1 MKPGQLHQILQP
13 KMLEIQKYLIRLGA
27 PATDAE
33 DIVQDTVYKAL
44 LYIDS
49 IDENKFSAW
58 LYKVAINRYY
68 DLCRRRKRIVIPIDY
83 VDVPDMELPEDHVL
97 LKEKR
102 EDIERVLDELL
113 PLHKQLIIMKYE
125 LELSYQEIAELLGI
139 TTDTVKSALFR
150 ARKQFQKSIEV
161 KRNDSS
167 MGTKG

>member
-13 KMLEIQKYLIRLGA
+13 KMLEIKKYLIRLGA
-27 PATDAE
+27 PAADAE

-49 IDENKFSAW
+49 IDEHKFSAW

-68 DLCRRRKRIVIPIDY
+68 DLCRRSKRIVIPIDDL
-83 VDVPDMELPEDHVL
+83 DVPDMELPEDHLL

-102 EDIERVLDELL
+102 EDIERVLAQLL

-139 TTDTVKSALFR
+139 KTDTVKSALFR
-150 ARKQFQKSIEV
+150 ARKQFQKKYRGEA
-161 KRNDSS
+161 
-167 MGTKG
+167 

>member
-13 KMLEIQKYLIRLGA
+13 KMLEIKKYLIRLGA
-27 PATDAE
+27 PAADAE

-49 IDENKFSAW
+49 IDEHKFSAW

-68 DLCRRRKRIVIPIDY
+68 DLCRRSKRIIIPIDN
-83 VDVPDMELPEDHVL
+83 VDVPDTELPEDHLL

-102 EDIERVLDELL
+102 EDIERVLAQLL

-139 TTDTVKSALFR
+139 KTDTVKSALFR
-150 ARKQFQKSIEV
+150 ARKQFQKKYRGEAQ
-161 KRNDSS
+161 
-167 MGTKG
+167 

>member
-1 MKPGQLHQILQP
+1 MKPGQLHQLLQP

-49 IDENKFSAW
+49 IDEHKFSAW

-68 DLCRRRKRIVIPIDY
+68 DLCRRNKRIVIPIDDL
-83 VDVPDMELPEDHVL
+83 DVPDMELPEDHLL

-102 EDIERVLDELL
+102 EDIERVLAQLL

-125 LELSYQEIAELLGI
+125 LELSYLEISELLGI

-150 ARKQFQKSIEV
+150 TRKQFKKEYRGEV
-161 KRNDSS
+161 
-167 MGTKG
+167 G

>member
-27 PATDAE
+27 PAADAE

-44 LYIDS
+44 LYINS

-150 ARKQFQKSIEV
+150 ARKQFQKKYRGEV
-161 KRNDSS
+161 E
-167 MGTKG
+167 

>member
-13 KMLEIQKYLIRLGA
+13 KMLEIKKYLIRLGA
-27 PATDAE
+27 PAADAE

-49 IDENKFSAW
+49 IDEHKFSAW

-68 DLCRRRKRIVIPIDY
+68 DLCRRSKRIVIPIDN
-83 VDVPDMELPEDHVL
+83 VDVPDTELPEDHLL

-102 EDIERVLDELL
+102 EDIERVLAQLL

-139 TTDTVKSALFR
+139 KTDTVKSALFR
-150 ARKQFQKSIEV
+150 ARKQFQKKYRGEAQ
-161 KRNDSS
+161 
-167 MGTKG
+167 

>member
-27 PATDAE
+27 SAADAE

-68 DLCRRRKRIVIPIDY
+68 DLCRRSKRIVIPIDY

-102 EDIERVLDELL
+102 EDIERALDELL

-150 ARKQFQKSIEV
+150 ARKQFQKKYRGEEE
-161 KRNDSS
+161 
-167 MGTKG
+167 

>member
-13 KMLEIQKYLIRLGA
+13 KMLEIKKYLIRLGA
-27 PATDAE
+27 PAADAE

-49 IDENKFSAW
+49 IDEHKFSAW

-68 DLCRRRKRIVIPIDY
+68 DLCRRSKRIVIPIDN
-83 VDVPDMELPEDHVL
+83 VDVPDTELPEDHLL

-102 EDIERVLDELL
+102 EDIERVLAQLL
-113 PLHKQLIIMKYE
+113 PLHKQLIIMKYD

-139 TTDTVKSALFR
+139 KTDTVKSALFR
-150 ARKQFQKSIEV
+150 ARKQFQKKYRGEAQ
-161 KRNDSS
+161 
-167 MGTKG
+167 

>member
-1 MKPGQLHQILQP
+1 MKPGQLHQLLQP

-49 IDENKFSAW
+49 IDEHKFSAW

-68 DLCRRRKRIVIPIDY
+68 DLCRRNKRIVIPIDDL
-83 VDVPDMELPEDHVL
+83 DVPDMELPEDHLL

-102 EDIERVLDELL
+102 EDIERVLAQLL

-125 LELSYQEIAELLGI
+125 LELSYLEISELLGI

-150 ARKQFQKSIEV
+150 ARKQFQKKYRGEV
-161 KRNDSS
+161 
-167 MGTKG
+167 G

>member
-13 KMLEIQKYLIRLGA
+13 KMQEIQKYLIRLGA
-27 PATDAE
+27 PAADAE

-44 LYIDS
+44 LYIAS

-68 DLCRRRKRIVIPIDY
+68 DLCRRSKRIVIPIDY

-150 ARKQFQKSIEV
+150 ARKQFQKKYRGEAE
-161 KRNDSS
+161 
-167 MGTKG
+167 